1 MTDKEF
7 LKQLGLKLKCQRI
20 MVEMEIKDVA
30 DKSGLHR
37 TTIAKIERGVKDFH
51 ILNLRRLA
59 DVYSIELNEVL

>member
-37 TTIAKIERGVKDFH
+37 STINKMESGIKDFH
-51 ILNLRRLA
+51 ILNLRRLV
-59 DVYSIELNEVL
+59 DVYGIEMKEVL